1 MGCLPGRRGEQTQEV
16 EPAHRYL
23 PGQVVQADTVVEM
36 GPHVRGDRVHLPGT
50 EGTGLGGSAVRRR
63 KEVCR

>member
-1 MGCLPGRRGEQTQEV
+1 M